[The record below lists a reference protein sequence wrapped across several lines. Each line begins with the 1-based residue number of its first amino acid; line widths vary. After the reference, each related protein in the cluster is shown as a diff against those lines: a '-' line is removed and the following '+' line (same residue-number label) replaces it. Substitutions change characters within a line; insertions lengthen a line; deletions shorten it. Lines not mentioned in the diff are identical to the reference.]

1 MRGPDALPISVS
13 AMGLGATIALLSDV
27 IFMADTARIGDT
39 HVKIGLVA
47 GDGGAVIWPILIG
60 PHRAKE
66 LLMSGILVDGVK
78 AGEMGLVNHCVPH
91 EKLLDEAR
99 EHALSLANGPQ
110 VAIRWTKMA
119 INQTL
124 KQSIHHILDFS
135 AAAEHLSV
143 NTEDMRE
150 ASLAFREKRTPKFKG
165 R

>member
-1 MRGPDALPISVS
+1 MQAILEAHEAVERLRTLRRAEGE
-13 AMGLGATIALLSDV
+13 GAAAQELS
-27 IFMADTARIGDT
+27 GEE
-39 HVKIGLVA
+39 A
-47 GDGGAVIWPILIG
+47 G
-60 PHRAKE
+60 K
-66 LLMSGILVDGVK
+66 
-78 AGEMGLVNHCVPH
+78 MGLVNHCVPH

-99 EHALSLANGPQ
+99 EHAVSLANGPQ

-143 NTEDMRE
+143 HTEDMQE
-150 ASLAFREKRTPKFKG
+150 ASLAFREKRVPKFKG